1 MLTGLR
7 RLGSLSGS
15 QNLAE
20 GAADSRSRFFSSC
33 VSPFDDNVDEPMT
46 PHMSSPS
53 SVRVPVLSKQTQSR
67 LPETLMVRCERVLQ
81 D

>member
-15 QNLAE
+15 QNLVD
-20 GAADSRSRFFSSC
+20 GVFSSC
-33 VSPFDDNVDEPMT
+33 VSPVVGNMEEEPMT

-67 LPETLMVRCERVLQ
+67 LPETLMVRCGRVLQ
-81 D
+81 DKRLSS

>member
-15 QNLAE
+15 QNFVD
-20 GAADSRSRFFSSC
+20 GVFSSV
-33 VSPFDDNVDEPMT
+33 VSPVVGNMEEPMT

-67 LPETLMVRCERVLQ
+67 LPETLMVRCGIVFCKIN